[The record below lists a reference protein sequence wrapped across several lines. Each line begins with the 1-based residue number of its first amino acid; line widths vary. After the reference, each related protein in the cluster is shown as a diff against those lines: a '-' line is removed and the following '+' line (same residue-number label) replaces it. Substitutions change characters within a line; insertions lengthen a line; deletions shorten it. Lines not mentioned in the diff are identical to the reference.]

1 MFILFLA
8 LTGLSVVALIAGTV
22 LTAILFGRT
31 RWRSGPEIGAELMAE
46 RMARESGGLGKP
58 QHIFFIGKGVA
69 VDREAGFSYAQIKQR
84 LMAGQWLLMFPV
96 LLAIGGLL
104 GLFLFGSVAAWLGI
118 EDKLVAGAVVVVA
131 FYALFR
137 IVSNFVR
144 A

>member
-8 LTGLSVVALIAGTV
+8 LTGLSVLALIAGTV

-31 RWRSGPEIGAELMAE
+31 RWRSGPEIGAEMMAE
-46 RMARESGGLGKP
+46 RMARESGGVKP
-58 QHIFFIGKGVA
+58 QHVFFIGKGVA
-69 VDREAGFSYAQIKQR
+69 VDREAGFSYAQIKQQ
-84 LMAGQWLLMFPV
+84 LMAGRCLQMFPI
-96 LLAIGGLL
+96 LLAMGGLL

-137 IVSNFVR
+137 IISSFVR

>member
-8 LTGLSVVALIAGTV
+8 LTGLSVLALIAGTV

-46 RMARESGGLGKP
+46 RMARESGGVKP
-58 QHIFFIGKGVA
+58 QHVFFIGKGVA
-69 VDREAGFSYAQIKQR
+69 VDREANLSYAEIKQR
-84 LMAGQWLLMFPV
+84 LMAGQWLLMLPV
-96 LLAIGGLL
+96 LLAVGGLL
-104 GLFLFGSVAAWLGI
+104 GLFLFGSAAAWLGI
-118 EDKLVAGAVVVVA
+118 KDKLVAGVIVVVA

-137 IVSNFVR
+137 IISNFVR

>member
-1 MFILFLA
+1 MLILFLA

-46 RMARESGGLGKP
+46 RMARESGGVKP
-58 QHIFFIGKGVA
+58 QHVFFIGKGVA
-69 VDREAGFSYAQIKQR
+69 VDREANLSYAEIKQQ
-84 LMAGQWLLMFPV
+84 LMAGRWLLMLPV

-104 GLFLFGSVAAWLGI
+104 GLFLFGSAAAWLGI
-118 EDKLVAGAVVVVA
+118 KDKLVAGAIVVVA

-137 IVSNFVR
+137 IISNFVR

>member
-31 RWRSGPEIGAELMAE
+31 RWRSGPEIGAEMMAE
-46 RMARESGGLGKP
+46 RMARESGGVKP
-58 QHIFFIGKGVA
+58 QHVFFIGKGVA
-69 VDREAGFSYAQIKQR
+69 VDREANLSYAEIKQR
-84 LMAGQWLLMFPV
+84 LMAGQWLQMFPV

-104 GLFLFGSVAAWLGI
+104 GLFLFGSAAAWLGI
-118 EDKLVAGAVVVVA
+118 KDKLVAGVIVVVA

>member
-1 MFILFLA
+1 
-8 LTGLSVVALIAGTV
+8 
-22 LTAILFGRT
+22 
-31 RWRSGPEIGAELMAE
+31 
-46 RMARESGGLGKP
+46 
-58 QHIFFIGKGVA
+58 
-69 VDREAGFSYAQIKQR
+69 
-84 LMAGQWLLMFPV
+84 MFPV

-137 IVSNFVR
+137 IISNFVR

>member
-1 MFILFLA
+1 MLILFLA

-46 RMARESGGLGKP
+46 RMARESGGVKP
-58 QHIFFIGKGVA
+58 QHVFFIGKGVA
-69 VDREAGFSYAQIKQR
+69 VDREANLSYAEIKQR
-84 LMAGQWLLMFPV
+84 LMAGQWLLMLPV
-96 LLAIGGLL
+96 LLAVGGLL

-137 IVSNFVR
+137 IISNFVH

>member
-31 RWRSGPEIGAELMAE
+31 RWRSGPEIGAEMMAE
-46 RMARESGGLGKP
+46 RMARESGGVKP
-58 QHIFFIGKGVA
+58 QHVFFIGKGVA
-69 VDREAGFSYAQIKQR
+69 VDREANLSYAEIKQR
-84 LMAGQWLLMFPV
+84 LMAGQWLLMLPV
-96 LLAIGGLL
+96 LLAMGGLL

-118 EDKLVAGAVVVVA
+118 EDKLVAGVIVVVA

-137 IVSNFVR
+137 IISNFVR

>member
-1 MFILFLA
+1 LILFLV

-46 RMARESGGLGKP
+46 RMARESGGVKP
-58 QHIFFIGKGVA
+58 QHVFFIGKGVA
-69 VDREAGFSYAQIKQR
+69 VDREASLSYTEIKQR

-96 LLAIGGLL
+96 LLAVGGLL
-104 GLFLFGSVAAWLGI
+104 GLFLFGSAAAWLGI
-118 EDKLVAGAVVVVA
+118 KDKLVAGAIVVVA

-137 IVSNFVR
+137 IVSSFVR